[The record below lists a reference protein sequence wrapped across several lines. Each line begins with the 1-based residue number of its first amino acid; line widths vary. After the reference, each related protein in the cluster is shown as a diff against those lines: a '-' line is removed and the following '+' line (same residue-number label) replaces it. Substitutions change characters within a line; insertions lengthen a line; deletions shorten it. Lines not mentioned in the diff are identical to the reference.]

1 MKTIKL
7 LSIILITA
15 FLFTSCEQCS
25 NKRDEGVIKI
35 GVILPLTGPVA
46 EPGNNALN
54 GIKVAVE
61 QFNRKNAR
69 KIVLIIEDSKS
80 NSKDGVSAINKLIE
94 VDKTKIII
102 GDIMSSV
109 FLACAPIA
117 EKNKVVLISPGASN
131 PKVRDAGDYIFRDY
145 LSDDFDGQ
153 VMANYLFKSLNKKN
167 VCIIAVNND
176 YGIGV
181 ENTFTSNFVA
191 LGGEVSLRVKYEQGQ
206 IDFKSILIKIR
217 NAKPEVL
224 YIVGNPVGNGNIV
237 KQMKEM
243 NISIPITGNLSFEN
257 EEFIKVAKG
266 SFDSIIFSAPYFDLK
281 VDNDLVKSFVKDY
294 LFMIK
299 KEPDIAASLGYDV
312 TQILIVTIQ
321 NSKFDLSN
329 VKDKLYRIKNF
340 RGVTGNTSINSKGDV
355 LKDVYIKKISGNGDI
370 YIVKLFSI
378 N

>member
-1 MKTIKL
+1 
-7 LSIILITA
+7 
-15 FLFTSCEQCS
+15 
-25 NKRDEGVIKI
+25 
-35 GVILPLTGPVA
+35 
-46 EPGNNALN
+46 
-54 GIKVAVE
+54 
-61 QFNRKNAR
+61 
-69 KIVLIIEDSKS
+69 
-80 NSKDGVSAINKLIE
+80 
-94 VDKTKIII
+94 
-102 GDIMSSV
+102 
-109 FLACAPIA
+109 
-117 EKNKVVLISPGASN
+117 
-131 PKVRDAGDYIFRDY
+131 
-145 LSDDFDGQ
+145 
-153 VMANYLFKSLNKKN
+153 
-167 VCIIAVNND
+167 
-176 YGIGV
+176 
-181 ENTFTSNFVA
+181 
-191 LGGEVSLRVKYEQGQ
+191 
-206 IDFKSILIKIR
+206 
-217 NAKPEVL
+217 
-224 YIVGNPVGNGNIV
+224 
-237 KQMKEM
+237 MKEM